1 MSNQLEKVQELI
13 ALRNEARLGGGEKAI
28 QKQHERGKY
37 TARERIAQ
45 LLDEGSFEEID
56 MFVRHRCHNF
66 GQEKKSYLGDGVVT
80 GYGTIDGRLVY
91 VFAQDFTVFG
101 GSLSET
107 MAQKICK
114 IMDMAMKMGAP
125 VIGLN
130 DSGGARIQE
139 GINALAGYAEI
150 FQRNILASGVIPQ
163 ISAILGPCAGGAVYS
178 PALTDFTIMT
188 KGISYM
194 FLTGPKVVK
203 TVTGEDVTQDAL
215 GGAEVHSSKSGVAH
229 FAAEDGEECLKI
241 IRKLFSYIPQNN
253 LEEAPLV
260 PCNDPIDRLEDS
272 LNEIIPDS
280 ATRPYDM
287 YEVIGAIID
296 NGEFL
301 EVQRNYAKNEYERN
315 KTLYAD
321 GYIARAEMEQSQ
333 TTYEQAEQSVLRA
346 RSQYERAETNLGY
359 ATIVSPVDGTVIS
372 RKVDKGQ
379 TVAAS
384 FQTPDLFEIAEDLS
398 KMQIETSVSE
408 ADIGMITD
416 GQRVTFTVD
425 AYPTQTFEGVVR
437 QIRLSPTT
445 TSNVVVYTV
454 VIDVD
459 NADLRLMPGM
469 TAFVTIVISEK
480 DDVWKAPNAA
490 FLIRSFA
497 NIIEDAG
504 DATPKTHLAI
514 ERGGAAVLVP
524 YEKGLSTA
532 TETEIISD
540 GVQSGDKIIVG
551 RHGATSSTNSQG
563 RGGMRGPGGPM

>member
-1 MSNQLEKVQELI
+1 MKTDSRFKRMMRWVWRKKWWIVTLAVVVFGAMMI
-13 ALRNEARLGGGEKAI
+13 FGGGDGDKNGQFATVAI
-28 QKQHERGKY
+28 SRGGL
-37 TARERIAQ
+37 RQ
-45 LLDEGSFEEID
+45 
-56 MFVRHRCHNF
+56 
-66 GQEKKSYLGDGVVT
+66 VVT
-80 GYGTIDGRLVY
+80 ATGEIQPVNTVNVGSQVSGTIDELFVDYNTKVKKGDVLLTIEPSVLQASVDEAKASLV
-91 VFAQDFTVFG
+91 
-101 GSLSET
+101 S
-107 MAQKICK
+107 
-114 IMDMAMKMGAP
+114 
-125 VIGLN
+125 
-130 DSGGARIQE
+130 
-139 GINALAGYAEI
+139 AE
-150 FQRNILASGVIPQ
+150 S
-163 ISAILGPCAGGAVYS
+163 
-178 PALTDFTIMT
+178 
-188 KGISYM
+188 
-194 FLTGPKVVK
+194 
-203 TVTGEDVTQDAL
+203 
-215 GGAEVHSSKSGVAH
+215 
-229 FAAEDGEECLKI
+229 
-241 IRKLFSYIPQNN
+241 
-253 LEEAPLV
+253 
-260 PCNDPIDRLEDS
+260 
-272 LNEIIPDS
+272 
-280 ATRPYDM
+280 
-287 YEVIGAIID
+287 
-296 NGEFL
+296 
-301 EVQRNYAKNEYERN
+301 QRNYAKNEYERN

-524 YEKGLSTA
+524 YQKGLSTA

-563 RGGMRGPGGPM
+563 RGGMRGTGGPM